1 MAFLGCPEDTSWR
14 EAVLLTAC
22 RNDRLH
28 PRLESGQSTTTPAVV
43 LGLLT
48 PTHLPPSLT
57 PAWTSVPTEVSRSE
71 PIHIQETV
79 AAAMMGAMSMGT
91 SGLLGNVTGGGVAT
105 RSSALAV
112 QTLRVSPST
121 WETLVETR

>member
-1 MAFLGCPEDTSWR
+1 MGKLRQQALSGFLHRVTPATKWWR
-14 EAVLLTAC
+14 P
-22 RNDRLH
+22 NWS
-28 PRLESGQSTTTPAVV
+28 PRLRLSQAHP
-43 LGLLT
+43 
-48 PTHLPPSLT
+48 HLPPSLT